1 MAGERK
7 KSVRFPQVQGVFIW
21 AGITALLALGVLT
34 TLMDLSALPLAEA
47 TRANEQ
53 RQRFVINAKTGEIS
67 LSDTSPDAAATP
79 PSAFDVASD
88 ADTAAAAAEPAPATE
103 PEASPA
109 TPPETAEPEAAVP
122 TTPAEVT
129 PSEAS
134 AATEPAPAPV
144 AQPEATAVAEDP
156 ALPENTP
163 RLRTTPLPNDAAI
176 PVQSKKSLVAAP
188 APEVTETVDGV
199 RIPKRGAH
207 DVTAASLYAHRFTR
221 KPEQILISFLVIDAG
236 IDPQSVGLLMALP
249 PQISIAYSPYSRA
262 QTNFSEQLRSVG
274 HEAWTMLPTMN
285 DRYPNDDPG
294 PLGIIGQMPSE
305 EVLRRTKLLMGAVAG
320 SVGFVMPPDE
330 TVSLH
335 AGTLG
340 PAIAEISARGLRLFA
355 THPTHS
361 ISQLSNTKGIEEII
375 RRADLNLDPTPDE
388 AQIRS
393 KLAGILEAAKAKGEY
408 SVILTARP
416 QSLQLLA
423 EWLKQIKLAEPYAL
437 APLSALY
444 LPKDAPVVAAP
455 ADDGHG
461 GGHGGAEKKKE
472 KAKPKEKKKKPLI
485 QDQYK
490 QPAEGAKDG
499 GHGGGH

>member
-7 KSVRFPQVQGVFIW
+7 KSVRFPQVQGAILW
-21 AGITALLALGVLT
+21 AAIAGLLALGVLT

-79 PSAFDVASD
+79 ASAFDVASVD
-88 ADTAAAAAEPAPATE
+88 DVAAAQEPAPDGQA
-103 PEASPA
+103 EAAAPA
-109 TPPETAEPEAAVP
+109 ETA
-122 TTPAEVT
+122 TPAEA
-129 PSEAS
+129 PISEPTT
-134 AATEPAPAPV
+134 ATEPAPA
-144 AQPEATAVAEDP
+144 AEAAAPTAVAEDP

-163 RLRTTPLPNDAAI
+163 RLRTTPLPNDTTI
-176 PVQSKKSLVAAP
+176 PAPSKKSLVPAP
-188 APEVTETVDGV
+188 APEVSETVDGV
-199 RIPKRGAH
+199 RIPKRGAN
-207 DVTAASLYAHRFTR
+207 DITAATLYAHRFTR

-249 PQISIAYSPYSRA
+249 PEISIAYSPYSRA
-262 QTNFSEQLRSVG
+262 QTNFSEQLRRVG

-320 SVGFVMPPDE
+320 SVGFVLPPDE

-361 ISQLSNTKGIEEII
+361 IAQLSSTKGIEEII
-375 RRADLNLDPTPDE
+375 RRADLNLDPMPDE

-444 LPKDAPVVAAP
+444 LPKEAPVTAAP

>member
-7 KSVRFPQVQGVFIW
+7 KSVRFPQVQGVFVW
-21 AGITALLALGVLT
+21 AAITALLALGILT

-53 RQRFVINAKTGEIS
+53 RQRFVVNAKTGEIS
-67 LSDTSPDAAATP
+67 LSDTSTDAAAASP
-79 PSAFDVASD
+79 PSEFDVASE
-88 ADTAAAAAEPAPATE
+88 ADTAAAAEPAPTTE
-103 PEASPA
+103 PEANPD
-109 TPPETAEPEAAVP
+109 TPPETAAPEAA
-122 TTPAEVT
+122 
-129 PSEAS
+129 
-134 AATEPAPAPV
+134 AATEPAATPA
-144 AQPEATAVAEDP
+144 EEP

-163 RLRTTPLPNDAAI
+163 RLRTTPLPNEAAI
-176 PVQSKKSLVAAP
+176 PTPSKKSLVAAP
-188 APEVTETVDGV
+188 APEVTETVDGL
-199 RIPKRGAH
+199 RIPKRGAN
-207 DVTAASLYAHRFTR
+207 DITATTLYAHRFTR

-249 PQISIAYSPYSRA
+249 AQISIAYSPYSRP

-305 EVLRRTKLLMGAVAG
+305 EIIRRTKLAMGAIAG
-320 SVGFVMPPDE
+320 SVGLVLPPDE
-330 TVSLH
+330 TVSLQ

-361 ISQLSNTKGIEEII
+361 IAQLSKTKGIEEII

-423 EWLKQIKLAEPYAL
+423 EWLKQTNLTEPYAL

-444 LPKDAPVVAAP
+444 LPKEAPVVAAP

>member
-7 KSVRFPQVQGVFIW
+7 KSVRFPQVQGVILW
-21 AGITALLALGVLT
+21 ASITGLLALGILT
-34 TLMDLSALPLAEA
+34 TLMDFAALPLAEA

-79 PSAFDVASD
+79 ASAFDVASV
-88 ADTAAAAAEPAPATE
+88 ADEAAAQEPAPTTE
-103 PEASPA
+103 PEASPTA
-109 TPPETAEPEAAVP
+109 PPETTEPETA
-122 TTPAEVT
+122 TPAEAPT
-129 PSEAS
+129 SEPTT
-134 AATEPAPAPV
+134 ATEPAPAPV
-144 AQPEATAVAEDP
+144 TEAAPTAVAEDP

-163 RLRTTPLPNDAAI
+163 RLRTTPLPMDTTI
-176 PVQSKKSLVAAP
+176 PPPSKKSLVAAP

-199 RIPKRGAH
+199 RIPKRGAN
-207 DVTAASLYAHRFTR
+207 DITAATLYAHRFTR
-221 KPEQILISFLVIDAG
+221 KPEQILISFVVIDAG

-249 PQISIAYSPYSRA
+249 PEISIAYSPYSRA

-361 ISQLSNTKGIEEII
+361 IAQLSNTKGIEEII

-455 ADDGHG
+455 ANDGHG

>member
-7 KSVRFPQVQGVFIW
+7 KSVRFPQVQGVFVW
-21 AGITALLALGVLT
+21 AAITGLLALGILT
-34 TLMDLSALPLAEA
+34 TLMDLSALPVAEA

-79 PSAFDVASD
+79 PSEFDVASEAETQAPAD
-88 ADTAAAAAEPAPATE
+88 ATPEVAATTPPEAAATEAPASDATAAA
-103 PEASPA
+103 
-109 TPPETAEPEAAVP
+109 
-122 TTPAEVT
+122 
-129 PSEAS
+129 
-134 AATEPAPAPV
+134 EPAPAPV
-144 AQPEATAVAEDP
+144 AQPETAPLEEP
-156 ALPENTP
+156 TLPENTP

-176 PVQSKKSLVAAP
+176 PAQSKKSLVAAP
-188 APEVTETVDGV
+188 APEVTETVDGL
-199 RIPKRGAH
+199 RIPKRGAN
-207 DVTAASLYAHRFTR
+207 DITPANLYAHRFSR

-262 QTNFSEQLRSVG
+262 QTNFSEQLRNVG

-305 EVLRRTKLLMGAVAG
+305 EVLRRTKLLMGAIAG

-340 PAIAEISARGLRLFA
+340 PAIAEISGRGLRLFA

-361 ISQLSNTKGIEEII
+361 IAQLSTTKGIEEII

-423 EWLKQIKLAEPYAL
+423 EWLKQTNLTKPYAL

-444 LPKDAPVVAAP
+444 LPKEAPVAAAP

-490 QPAEGAKDG
+490 QPAEGAKDA